1 MYVRAEMY
9 YIISLTIKILN
20 ILFSYYKDDKY
31 ECDEFYTDEL
41 LLIYIMDPT
50 RNALRMT

>member
-1 MYVRAEMY
+1 MYD
-9 YIISLTIKILN
+9 IISLKIKMLN

-31 ECDEFYTDEL
+31 KCDELYTDEH

-50 RNALRMT
+50 RNTLRMT